1 MQKIITLVILQINA
15 FHKTFTNLHD
25 YKSTEQFYMQRM
37 PPSHGKHDYSFLNIN
52 IL

>member
-37 PPSHGKHDYSFLNIN
+37 PPSHEKHYYYYTKKNI
-52 IL
+52 I